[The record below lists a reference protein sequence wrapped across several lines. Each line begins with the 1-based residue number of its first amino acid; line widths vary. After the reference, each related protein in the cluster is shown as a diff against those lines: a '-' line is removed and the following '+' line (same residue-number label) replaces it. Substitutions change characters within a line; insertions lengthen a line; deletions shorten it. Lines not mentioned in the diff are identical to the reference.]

1 MSYREHDFE
10 VNPALRSACVFSWL
24 MPMKVSCFLYFSQD
38 PFDPVD
44 FVEHLMQSV
53 ISKQRRKEVLEDV
66 SASRPKGQGGQGP
79 PADDGFDPQTLL
91 SVFDDTLYELGGLS
105 ERVER
110 RVEKLMKV
118 IQKEERETK
127 AGVTTV
133 EKAFEVSLD
142 SL

>member
-1 MSYREHDFE
+1 MYASDEIFFVCGHFGICLWTFWYI
-10 VNPALRSACVFSWL
+10 LL
-24 MPMKVSCFLYFSQD
+24 QD
-38 PFDPVD
+38 PFDPID

-53 ISKQRRKEVLEDV
+53 ISKQKRKEVLGE
-66 SASRPKGQGGQGP
+66 AKPQGGGTKVTTP
-79 PADDGFDPQTLL
+79 SKGKELHGGDGFDAQALL

-127 AGVTTV
+127 AGVSTV
-133 EKAFEVSLD
+133 EKAFEVRKLRQTG
-142 SL
+142 L